1 MHLLH
6 LPQEIT
12 QHIIEF
18 VPDHDL
24 TALESVSQEL
34 RRLTNDPLLW
44 RGRCRRFTYW
54 EDNWHPYD
62 KGPDGHHQAL
72 QTWKRVFYRR
82 IKLDQEA
89 QKLLGKIVVSPSK
102 RIEYTEKI
110 AVYGYDVKDYLIK
123 QLETTESATDWL
135 ARRFHASSTLSYIH
149 RQRAIRSWSTLLTT
163 QPTCLEIAISS
174 FDLFTLDDFTFD
186 VEQIQQSLTV
196 MRDDILHSQRDFQV
210 QSVQEKAIGI
220 VSHMRSLGFLGCP
233 QERFHDL
240 INCFIGISMR
250 TTKSTLPITS
260 CSIFCS
266 LAGRLGLE
274 THPCAYP
281 YHVYALVRET
291 ESSHFYVN
299 PHESTEV
306 VLQLD
311 LESRLEDIGITVS
324 PETINKY
331 LHPAT
336 TKELVLR
343 NARNIL
349 RNTPRARRH
358 FLDDRQDPG
367 INIDAAEYA
376 ALFAVALLSNTWTTR
391 ILEPLCRCLQESF
404 PLDVGLIEKYIVP
417 LAGPGS
423 RPARLLQTIC
433 IALRNEDGMVR
444 RPKLR
449 SLTEN
454 RGVLFRIGTI
464 FKHRRYGYQA
474 VITGWTVNMT
484 YEGLDV
490 EEGDLQKGLM
500 QPFYRVMVDDL
511 SMRYVAQ
518 ENILEQRPLSA
529 GRLNNILAGK
539 YFQRF
544 NASDGRFVSNMKEEY
559 PDD

>member
-1 MHLLH
+1 MQLLH

-18 VPDHDL
+18 VPDGDL
-24 TALESVSQEL
+24 PALETVSREL
-34 RRLTNDPLLW
+34 HRLTNDPLLW
-44 RGRCRRFTYW
+44 RGRCRRFKYW
-54 EDNWHPYD
+54 EDDWHPYAT
-62 KGPDGHHQAL
+62 GPDGHYQAL
-72 QTWKRVFYRR
+72 RKWRGVFFRR
-82 IKLDQEA
+82 IKLEREA
-89 QKLLGKIVVSPSK
+89 QRLLEKIVVSPSR
-102 RIEYTEKI
+102 RIEYTESI
-110 AVYGYDVKDYLIK
+110 AAYGYDVKDYLIK
-123 QLETTESATDWL
+123 QLETPESATDWL

-149 RQRAIRSWSTLLTT
+149 RQRAIRNWSTLLTT
-163 QPTCLEIAISS
+163 RPISLELAITS
-174 FDLFTLDDFTFD
+174 FDLFVIDNFALDS
-186 VEQIQQSLTV
+186 EQVQRLLTTIC
-196 MRDDILHSQRDFQV
+196 DGILHSQRDF
-210 QSVQEKAIGI
+210 SSWSIQEKAVGI
-220 VSHMRSLGFLGCP
+220 VGHMRSMGFLGCP

-240 INCFIGISMR
+240 VNCFVGVSMR

-266 LAGRLGLE
+266 LAKRLGLE
-274 THPCAYP
+274 AHPCAYP
-281 YHVYALVRET
+281 YHVYALVREA

-299 PHESTEV
+299 PHDGTEV
-306 VLQLD
+306 VLQPE
-311 LESRLEDIGITVS
+311 LENRLQLIGVTVTS
-324 PETINKY
+324 ETITKY
-331 LHPAT
+331 LHPAA

-358 FLDDRQDPG
+358 LVDDRLDPG
-367 INIDAAEYA
+367 INVDAAEYA
-376 ALFAVALLSNTWTTR
+376 ALFAIALLSNTWTTR

-404 PLDVGLIEKYIVP
+404 PLDVGLIEKFIVP

-444 RPKLR
+444 KPKLR
-449 SLTEN
+449 SLGEN
-454 RGVLFRIGTI
+454 RGVLFHIGTV

-474 VITGWTVNMT
+474 VITGWTVNMA
-484 YEGLDV
+484 YEGLDI
-490 EEGDLQKGLM
+490 EEGELQKGLM

-511 SMRYVAQ
+511 SIRYVAQ

-529 GRLNNILAGK
+529 GRLSNILAGR

-544 NASDGRFVSNMKEEY
+544 NPLDGRFVSNMKEEY

>member
-1 MHLLH
+1 MQLRH

-12 QHIIEF
+12 QRIIEF
-18 VPDHDL
+18 VPDDDL
-24 TALESVSQEL
+24 VALERVSREL
-34 RRLTNDPLLW
+34 YRLTNDPLLW
-44 RGRCRRFTYW
+44 RGRCRRFKYW
-54 EDNWHPYD
+54 EDDWHPYVS
-62 KGPDGHHQAL
+62 GPEGHYQSL
-72 QTWKRVFYRR
+72 QNWKRVFFRR
-82 IKLDQEA
+82 LKIDGEA
-89 QKLLGKIVVSPSK
+89 QKLLEKIVSSPSK
-102 RIEYTEKI
+102 RIKYTEKI
-110 AVYGYDVKDYLIK
+110 ALYGYDVKDYLIK
-123 QLETTESATDWL
+123 QLETPESATDWL

-149 RQRAIRSWSTLLTT
+149 RQRAIRNWSTLLTP
-163 QPTCLEIAISS
+163 QPTSLEVAISS
-174 FDLFTLDDFTFD
+174 FDLFVIDDFAFD
-186 VEQIQQSLTV
+186 NEQVQRLLTTICE
-196 MRDDILHSQRDFQV
+196 DITHSQRDFPNC
-210 QSVQEKAIGI
+210 SIQEKAVGI
-220 VSHMRSLGFLGCP
+220 ISHMRSLGFLGCS

-240 INCFIGISMR
+240 VNCFMGVSMR

-266 LAGRLGLE
+266 LARRLGLE
-274 THPCAYP
+274 AHPCAYP

-299 PHESTEV
+299 PHDSIDI
-306 VLQLD
+306 VLQSE
-311 LESRLEDIGITVS
+311 LESRLEEIGVSITSENVR
-324 PETINKY
+324 KY

-349 RNTPRARRH
+349 RNTPRARRNLVDDQ
-358 FLDDRQDPG
+358 LDLS

-376 ALFAVALLSNTWTTR
+376 ALFAIALLSNTWTTR

-404 PLDVGLIEKYIVP
+404 PLDVGLIEKHIVP

-449 SLTEN
+449 SLAEN
-454 RGVLFRIGTI
+454 RSVLFRIGTI
-464 FKHRRYGYQA
+464 FKHKRYGYQA
-474 VITGWTVNMT
+474 VITGWTVNMA
-484 YEGLDV
+484 YEGLDI
-490 EEGDLQKGLM
+490 EEGELQKGLM

-511 SMRYVAQ
+511 SIRYVAQ
-518 ENILEQRPLSA
+518 ENILEQRPFSA
-529 GRLNNILAGK
+529 GRLSNILAGR

-544 NASDGRFVSNMKEEY
+544 NSLDGRFVSNMKEEY